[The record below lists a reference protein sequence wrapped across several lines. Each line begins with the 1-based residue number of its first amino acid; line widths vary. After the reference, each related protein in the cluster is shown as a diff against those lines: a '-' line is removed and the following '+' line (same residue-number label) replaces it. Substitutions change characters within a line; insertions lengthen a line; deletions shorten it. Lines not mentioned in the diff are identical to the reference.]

1 VPPQAK
7 RAPAEAV
14 RLGLVADLHGRFD
27 PLLPRVLAGVARILL
42 AGDVVDE
49 ALLGRLAAMAPLEA
63 VRGNN
68 DTSPA
73 LLRLPE
79 FLVVEAASFRILVA
93 HDRRDRRLPG
103 ELVRHQPD
111 LLVVGHSHRPLVERE
126 GSLLVV
132 NPGSCGPKRFS
143 LPRTAGTLALD
154 PGRPPRVE
162 IWDLEG
168 DRPLPIDVRP

>member
-1 VPPQAK
+1 M
-7 RAPAEAV
+7 
-14 RLGLVADLHGRFD
+14 ADLHGRFD
-27 PLLPRVLAGVARILL
+27 PLLPKVLAGVSRILV

-49 ALLGRLAAMAPLEA
+49 ALLARLAVIAPLEA

-79 FLVVEAASFRILVA
+79 FLLVEAASLRLLVA
-93 HDRRDRRLPG
+93 HDRRDRRLPH
-103 ELVRHQPD
+103 ELRRHEPD
-111 LLVVGHSHRPLVERE
+111 VLVVGHSHRPLVERE

-143 LPRTAGTLALD
+143 LPRTAGTLTLTR
-154 PGRPPRVE
+154 GRAPNVE
-162 IWDLEG
+162 LWDLEAG
-168 DRPLPIDVRP
+168 RPFPF

>member
-1 VPPQAK
+1 M
-7 RAPAEAV
+7 
-14 RLGLVADLHGRFD
+14 ADLHGRFD
-27 PLLPRVLAGVARILL
+27 PLLPKVLAGVSRILV

-49 ALLGRLAAMAPLEA
+49 ALLARLAVIAPLEA

-79 FLVVEAASFRILVA
+79 FLLVEAASLRLLVA
-93 HDRRDRRLPG
+93 HDRRDRRLPH
-103 ELVRHQPD
+103 ELRRHEPD
-111 LLVVGHSHRPLVERE
+111 VLVVGHSHRPLVERE

-143 LPRTAGTLALD
+143 LPRTAGTLTLTR
-154 PGRPPRVE
+154 GRAPKVE
-162 IWDLEG
+162 LWDLEA
-168 DRPLPIDVRP
+168 DRPYPS